1 MAHDFRTPMTKILS
15 YAEMLKDPKFKFN
28 SEMIEKAIYVI
39 YNNIN
44 IMKRSLDQILVLS
57 KLEHVEQLQELYYY
71 NLKHFVTNI
80 LLLFEKEI
88 NDKHLKVYVNIDE
101 NIEIKAD
108 EDVLYHLFK
117 NIISN
122 AIKYNKDGGEIS
134 ITATRNLDE
143 IILEIYDSGIGI
155 KDDEVE
161 KIFNRFFRG
170 SNAKSLQGTGLG
182 MSIVYQSILKL
193 NWDIKVESKEG
204 VYTKVL
210 IFIPIA

>member
-1 MAHDFRTPMTKILS
+1 
-15 YAEMLKDPKFKFN
+15 
-28 SEMIEKAIYVI
+28 
-39 YNNIN
+39 
-44 IMKRSLDQILVLS
+44 
-57 KLEHVEQLQELYYY
+57 
-71 NLKHFVTNI
+71 
-80 LLLFEKEI
+80 
-88 NDKHLKVYVNIDE
+88 VNIDE